1 MTTAQRNRRLTEIRR
16 LIKIDKE
23 LRAWHESHGCL
34 ERVVEWDND
43 RIIALERERT
53 RLASRVTSER
63 IMT

>member
-1 MTTAQRNRRLTEIRR
+1 MTTAQRNRRLIEIRR

-23 LRAWHESHGCL
+23 LRAWHESRGW
-34 ERVVEWDND
+34 ERIVEWDND

-53 RLASRVTSER
+53 RLASRATQER